1 MNTAQLGM
9 TTSPFQSEHRKTS
22 GMTAARR
29 KGHSE
34 PGQREILRWA
44 KHHALR
50 SGLWFPVLLL
60 CLRLAGGPGAYAA
73 YSLLILYALR
83 GPNEGIKALFLSWF
97 LSHISPGLAVSPNG
111 AEILRILIL
120 LAGLTSAV
128 LASFKS
134 QNALLM
140 GRTVSAVALFGTFS
154 IVHSVLV
161 SYAPDVSI
169 LKAVSFLVMALTLSI
184 AWFSRRVDVE
194 RLQGWIFFW
203 LATIA
208 VLSAPL
214 LLFSVGYVTNGNGF
228 QGILNQPQV
237 FGMTMALTGAWIGGR
252 MLRLRAFSA
261 IDIGLAALVILMLF
275 LSESR
280 GAMLAAAGGM
290 VLSYVLVRGLNLHKM
305 RSAFKNLRHKRVFL
319 LLVCLLFTGGLFF
332 DKVGNMIERTIS
344 KRSDNQTIASA
355 FDASR
360 GGLIAKS
367 MKNFYAN
374 PVLGIG
380 FGVASNPADMKV
392 VREPVFGLPVSASI
406 EKGNMYSAIL
416 EEIGFSGFL
425 MFAGVLLVLLNSICR
440 SGQLEMVWLF
450 FAALLVNLGEAVLF
464 SPNGIGMLVWILM
477 LMATS
482 ARTAHAAR
490 SS

>member
-1 MNTAQLGM
+1 MSYSSVQIRTDV
-9 TTSPFQSEHRKTS
+9 H
-22 GMTAARR
+22 AAAPVARP
-29 KGHSE
+29 
-34 PGQREILRWA
+34 PGPREILRWA
-44 KHHALR
+44 KHHALK
-50 SGLWFPVLLL
+50 SGIWIPVLLIA
-60 CLRLAGGPGAYAA
+60 LRLAGGPGAYAA

-83 GPNEGIKALFLSWF
+83 GPNEAIKALFLSWF
-97 LSHISPGLAVSPNG
+97 LSHISPGLAVTPPNT
-111 AEILRILIL
+111 EVLRILVL
-120 LAGLTSAV
+120 LAGLTSAI

-134 QNALLM
+134 QNALLI
-140 GRTVSAVALFGTFS
+140 GHTVSGFALFGAFCIT
-154 IVHSVLV
+154 HSVLV

-169 LKAVSFLVMALTLSI
+169 LKALSFLVMAVTLSI

-203 LATIA
+203 LAAIA
-208 VLSAPL
+208 LLSAPL
-214 LLFSVGYVTNGNGF
+214 LLLPLGYVTNGNGF
-228 QGILNQPQV
+228 QGILNQPQA
-237 FGMTMALTGAWIGGR
+237 FGMTMALLGAWIGGR

-261 IDIGLAALVILMLF
+261 IDVGLAALVILMLF

-280 GAMLAAAGGM
+280 GAMLAASGGM
-290 VLSYVLVRGLNLHKM
+290 LASFLTARGLRLQKI
-305 RSAFKNLRHKRVFL
+305 RSAFQNLRHKRVFL

-332 DKVGNMIERTIS
+332 DKVSGMVERTIA
-344 KRSDNQTIASA
+344 KRSDNQTIATA

-360 GGLIAKS
+360 GALIARS
-367 MKNFYAN
+367 MQNFYAN

-416 EEIGFSGFL
+416 EEIGFAGFVL
-425 MFAGVLLVLLNSICR
+425 FAGLLLMLLNSICR

-450 FAALLVNLGEAVLF
+450 FAALLVNIGEAVLF
-464 SPNGIGMLVWILM
+464 SPNGIGLLVWILM

-482 ARTAHAAR
+482 ARVAR
-490 SS
+490 KAPRQ

>member
-1 MNTAQLGM
+1 MSDLSVQTQGLGGVVAS
-9 TTSPFQSEHRKTS
+9 TLRP
-22 GMTAARR
+22 
-29 KGHSE
+29 
-34 PGQREILRWA
+34 PGPREILRWA
-44 KHHALR
+44 KYHALR
-50 SGLWFPVLLL
+50 SGIWFPLLVLA
-60 CLRLAGGPGAYAA
+60 LRMAGGPGVYAA

-83 GPNEGIKALFLSWF
+83 GPNEGIKALFLSWL
-97 LSHISPGLAVSPNG
+97 LSHISPGLAATPSGTEV
-111 AEILRILIL
+111 LRILIL
-120 LAGLTSAV
+120 LAGFTSAI

-140 GRTVSAVALFGTFS
+140 GRTVSGFTLFGAFA

-203 LATIA
+203 LAGVA

-214 LLFSVGYVTNGNGF
+214 LFHPLGYVTNANGF
-228 QGILNQPQV
+228 QGILNQPQA

-261 IDIGLAALVILMLF
+261 IDIGLAALVMLMLF

-280 GAMLAAAGGM
+280 GAMLAAGGGLA
-290 VLSYVLVRGLNLHKM
+290 LSYLLARGLNLQKV
-305 RSAFKNLRHKRVFL
+305 RGAFRNLRHKRVFL
-319 LLVCLLFTGGLFF
+319 LFVCTLFTGALFF
-332 DKVGNMIERTIS
+332 DKVSNMIERTIS
-344 KRSDNQTIASA
+344 KRTENHTIASA

-380 FGVASNPADMKV
+380 FGVASKPADMKV

-425 MFAGVLLVLLNSICR
+425 LFGGVLLVLLNSICR

>member
-1 MNTAQLGM
+1 MSYLSVATRGLGDV
-9 TTSPFQSEHRKTS
+9 
-22 GMTAARR
+22 AASVA
-29 KGHSE
+29 KP
-34 PGQREILRWA
+34 PGPREIVRWA
-44 KHHALR
+44 KYHAVRSGIWLPLIVLALR
-50 SGLWFPVLLL
+50 M
-60 CLRLAGGPGAYAA
+60 AGGPGVYAA

-83 GPNEGIKALFLSWF
+83 GPNEAIKALFLSWF
-97 LSHISPGLAVSPNG
+97 LSHISPGLASTPSGTEV
-111 AEILRILIL
+111 LRILIL
-120 LAGLTSAV
+120 LAGFTSAI

-140 GRTVSAVALFGTFS
+140 GRTVSAFALFGVFS
-154 IVHSVLV
+154 VSHALLV
-161 SYAPDVSI
+161 SYAPDVSL
-169 LKAVSFLVMALTLSI
+169 LKAASFLVMALTLSI

-194 RLQGWIFFW
+194 RLQGWVFFW
-203 LATIA
+203 LAAIA
-208 VLSAPL
+208 ALSAPL
-214 LLFSVGYVTNGNGF
+214 LLLPLGYVTNGNGF
-228 QGILNQPQV
+228 QGILNQPQA
-237 FGMTMALTGAWIGGR
+237 FGMTMALLAAWIGGR

-261 IDIGLAALVILMLF
+261 IDIGLAGMVMVMLF

-280 GAMLAAAGGM
+280 GAMLAASGGL
-290 VLSYVLVRGLNLHKM
+290 VLSYCLARGLNLSRVRM
-305 RSAFKNLRHKRVFL
+305 AFKNLRHKRVFL
-319 LLVCLLFTGGLFF
+319 LMVCMLFCGGLFF
-332 DKVGNMIERTIS
+332 DKVSSMIERTIA
-344 KRSDNQTIASA
+344 KRTENHSITSA

-360 GGLIAKS
+360 GALIAKS

-416 EEIGFSGFL
+416 EEIGFLGFML
-425 MFAGVLLVLLNSICR
+425 FFGILFVLLNSICR

-450 FAALLVNLGEAVLF
+450 FCALLVNLGEAVLF

-482 ARTAHAAR
+482 ARSAQAAQR
-490 SS
+490 A